1 MKVTQSAAWKRAKL
15 ACASGVLLATLA
27 ACTAGQP
34 GNPTPSVLGTQQPPG
49 QPPPQPA
56 PPTPGY

>member
-1 MKVTQSAAWKRAKL
+1 MKVTRSAASKRAKL

-49 QPPPQPA
+49 HPPQPA
-56 PPTPGY
+56 SPTPGY

>member
-1 MKVTQSAAWKRAKL
+1 MKVTRSAASKRAKL

-49 QPPPQPA
+49 HPPQPA

>member
-1 MKVTQSAAWKRAKL
+1 MKLTRPAAWKRAKL
-15 ACASGVLLATLA
+15 ACAAGVLLATLA

-49 QPPPQPA
+49 HPPQPA